1 MSPSAARA
9 ADNDCRAFRLRGTEV
24 TRLEAFSDAAFAFAV
39 TLLVVS
45 LEVPRSFDQ
54 LLDAMRG
61 LPAFAVCFAVQLM
74 FWSAHHNY
82 FRRYGLADR
91 PTFLLNAIFLF
102 VVLACV
108 YPLKFLFVLFLGMVT
123 GIVPGAE
130 TGASLRMAPAQADDL
145 FIIYGVGFTA
155 ACTVLGLLYGHAW
168 RRREALALSEYE
180 RIMTCSEIASA
191 FGKAAVGL
199 LSISIASFAPLGWI
213 GWAGWVYALIGA
225 VEFACAHY
233 YRGVR
238 VVRLE
243 QRLRVTAS

>member
-1 MSPSAARA
+1 MNPAATHA
-9 ADNDCRAFRLRGTEV
+9 ADRDSLQFRLRGGEV

-61 LPAFAVCFAVQLM
+61 LPAFAVCFAVLLM

-91 PTFLLNAIFLF
+91 ATFLLNAVFLF
-102 VVLACV
+102 VVLAYV
-108 YPLKFLFVLFLGMVT
+108 YPLKFLFVLFLGMLT
-123 GIVPGAE
+123 GIAPGA
-130 TGASLRMAPAQADDL
+130 GGSGGLRIAPGQADDL
-145 FIIYGVGFTA
+145 FVIYGVGFTA
-155 ACTVLGLLYGHAW
+155 ACTVLGLMYSHAW

-180 RIMTCSEIASA
+180 RIMTCREMASA

-199 LSISIASFAPLGWI
+199 LSTTIALFAPLGWI
-213 GWAGWVYALIGA
+213 GWAGWIYALIGA
-225 VEFACAHY
+225 VEFACAY
-233 YRGVR
+233 YYAGIR
-238 VVRLE
+238 VSRLE
-243 QRLRVTAS
+243 QRLGAKAS